1 MRWASPPGWPP
12 PPAGW
17 TPHPYWQP
25 DPSWPPAPYG
35 WQFWTPDLPPRR
47 RPGFRGWCASM
58 LPPAPATRR
67 PTGLRVSTK
76 RCWAEALGVYALF
89 FGVGVGAA
97 ALSEAGQSLNSDSPS
112 IADSVLE
119 GFQLLTEA
127 GLAIIVVFALTRLR
141 GLRFADLGWSPTWRV
156 HRAYRWQA
164 LGIGLIFLIAIVV
177 SGALLGLVSP
187 SAQYPYGAVDAWNL
201 LYEFPHAINAGIIEE
216 LVVVALFVTALE
228 QARTPVWAIYLVGVT
243 IRLSYHIY
251 YGPGVIMFALWA
263 AAAIWLFRRTR
274 RITPLIV
281 VHVLFDSSGVFFREV
296 TGGGATAVGAI
307 ISLAIWA
314 LLITVIVR
322 AIQIGKRGRRPPLR
336 SLPADPSSG
345 FPRDFA
351 LSR

>member
-1 MRWASPPGWPP
+1 MRWKSPPGWPR

-17 TPHPYWQP
+17 MPHPYWQP
-25 DPSWPPAPYG
+25 DPSWPAAPYG

-58 LPPAPATRR
+58 LPAAPTTRR
-67 PTGLRVSTK
+67 PGDSRFSAR
-76 RCWAEALGVYALF
+76 RCWAEALGVYVLF

-97 ALSEAGQSLNSDSPS
+97 ALSEAGQTLNSDSPS

-127 GLAIIVVFALTRLR
+127 GLAIVVVVALTRLR
-141 GLRFADLGWSPTWRV
+141 GLRLADLGWSPTWRT
-156 HRAYRWQA
+156 HRAYGWQA
-164 LGIGLIFLIAIVV
+164 LGIGLIFLAAILA
-177 SGALLGLVSP
+177 SSALLTLVSP
-187 SAQYPYGAVDAWNL
+187 SSHYPYGGVDAWNL
-201 LYEFPHAINAGIIEE
+201 LYELPHAINAGIIEE

-228 QARTPVWAIYLVGVT
+228 QARTPVWVIYVVGIT

-251 YGPGVIMFALWA
+251 YGPGVITFVLWA

-281 VHVLFDSSGVFFREV
+281 AHVLYDSSGVFFREV
-296 TGGGATAVGAI
+296 TGGGAAAVGVLL
-307 ISLAIWA
+307 SLAIWA

-322 AIQIGKRGRRPPLR
+322 AIQIGTRGRKPPVG
-336 SLPADPSSG
+336 SSPAGPSAG

>member
-1 MRWASPPGWPP
+1 MRWKSPPGWPQP
-12 PPAGW
+12 PVGW

-58 LPPAPATRR
+58 LPAAPTTRR
-67 PTGLRVSTK
+67 PAGSLVSAK
-76 RCWAEALGVYALF
+76 RCWTEALGVYALF

-97 ALSEAGQSLNSDSPS
+97 ALSEAGQTLNNDSSS

-141 GLRFADLGWSPTWRV
+141 GLRPADLGWSPNWRT

-164 LGIGLIFLIAIVV
+164 LGIALIFLVAIVASDV
-177 SGALLGLVSP
+177 LLTLASP
-187 SAQYPYGAVDAWNL
+187 SAHYPYGAVDAWNL
-201 LYEFPHAINAGIIEE
+201 LYEIPHSINAGIIEE

-228 QARTPVWAIYLVGVT
+228 QARTKVWVIYAVGIT

-281 VHVLFDSSGVFFREV
+281 VHVLFDSSGSFFQEV
-296 TGGGATAVGAI
+296 SGGAATAVSALL
-307 ISLAIWA
+307 SLALWV
-314 LLITVIVR
+314 LLIVVIVR
-322 AIQIGKRGRRPPLR
+322 AIQIGTRGRKPPVAPPPTG
-336 SLPADPSSG
+336 PASG
-345 FPRDFA
+345 FPQDFA

>member
-1 MRWASPPGWPP
+1 MRWFSPPGWPQ

-58 LPPAPATRR
+58 LPAAPTTRR
-67 PTGLRVSTK
+67 PAGLRFSAR

-97 ALSEAGQSLNSDSPS
+97 ALSEAGQNLTSGSAS
-112 IADSVLE
+112 IADSALE
-119 GFQLLTEA
+119 GLQLLTEA
-127 GLAIIVVFALTRLR
+127 GLAIIVVGALTRLR
-141 GLRFADLGWSPTWRV
+141 GLRFADLGWSPTWRT

-164 LGIGLIFLIAIVV
+164 LGIGLIFLVAIVA
-177 SGALLGLVSP
+177 SGALLTLVSP
-187 SAQYPYGAVDAWNL
+187 SAHYPYDGVDAWNL
-201 LYEFPHAINAGIIEE
+201 LYEVPHAINAGIIEE

-228 QARTPVWAIYLVGVT
+228 QARTPAWVIYVVGIT

-251 YGPGVIMFALWA
+251 YGPGVVMFALWA

-274 RITPLIV
+274 RITPLII
-281 VHVLFDSSGVFFREV
+281 VHVLFDSSGAFFQEV
-296 TGGGATAVGAI
+296 SGGGATAVGAI
-307 ISLAIWA
+307 ISLALWA
-314 LLITVIVR
+314 LLIIVIVR
-322 AIQIGKRGRRPPLR
+322 AIQIGTRGRRPPPPRLSTLGHVPTLEA
-336 SLPADPSSG
+336 SLH
-345 FPRDFA
+345 
-351 LSR
+351 